1 MAKFEYWPRY
11 GFENHTLV
19 LPAERSFNLTDSTL
33 WMQDNWLNSLAFC
46 TLYVI
51 AIFGG
56 QKLMSSQK
64 PFGLDQALF
73 WWNLGLATF
82 SAMGMV
88 RMVPELI
95 WSVNSNSFIYS
106 ICTASYAQGVT
117 GFWTEKFALS
127 KVFELVDTGF
137 IVLRKR
143 PLIFL
148 HWYHHITVL
157 VYTWMLYKDHT
168 ASGRWFITM
177 NYTVH
182 AFMYSYYALRALKIR
197 LPKWFA
203 MLITVMQITQMLV
216 GVSLGMI
223 TLYLKVTGMEECQC
237 TWTNLYASFIL
248 YGSYFLLFCNFF
260 YQTYLRRGNRY
271 AGKATSD
278 RVKSHDAVSNG
289 NGSISNG
296 NGSVSNGNGSLKCT
310 NDESAIGN
318 GNGVHHQSPS
328 PAVAEA
334 VKC

>member
-19 LPAERSFNLTDSTL
+19 LPAERAFNLTDSTL
-33 WMQDNWLNSLAFC
+33 WMQENWLSSFAFSA
-46 TLYVI
+46 LYVV

-64 PFGLDQALF
+64 PFALDQALF

-82 SAMGMV
+82 SIMGAV
-88 RMVPELI
+88 RMIPELF
-95 WSVNSNSFIYS
+95 WSLNSNSFIYS

-127 KVFELVDTGF
+127 KVFELVDTLF

-157 VYTWMLYKDHT
+157 IYTWMLYKDHT

-182 AFMYSYYALRALKIR
+182 AFMYSYYALRAMKLR

-203 MLITVMQITQMLV
+203 MMITVMQIAQMVV
-216 GVSLGMI
+216 GVSLAFI
-223 TLYLKVTGMEECQC
+223 TLYLKLGGMESCQC

-271 AGKATSD
+271 ANKPKANGGKTAAES
-278 RVKSHDAVSNG
+278 VVHANG
-289 NGSISNG
+289 NAKCSI
-296 NGSVSNGNGSLKCT
+296 
-310 NDESAIGN
+310 NDESAKTN
-318 GNGVHHQSPS
+318 GSVVHHQQSPT
-328 PAVAEA
+328 AVDEPMRN
-334 VKC
+334 